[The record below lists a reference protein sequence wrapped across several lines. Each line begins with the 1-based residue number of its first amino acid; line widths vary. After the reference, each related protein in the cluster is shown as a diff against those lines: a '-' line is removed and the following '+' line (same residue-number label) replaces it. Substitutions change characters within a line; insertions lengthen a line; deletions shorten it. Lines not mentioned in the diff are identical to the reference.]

1 MDYKEQML
9 NILSEIDKKYK
20 EIKSYNNKMYDVM
33 LKDARNKYKNKWFVD
48 YRGNYIFIENVI
60 KVKSIDKINYNNI
73 FIDKIE
79 FSSNVDTIQMRKS
92 IYYEYVLKEI
102 VKEVTENEFSE
113 WYNTRCNT
121 MFPKIL
127 CLMK

>member
-1 MDYKEQML
+1 MEFKEELL
-9 NILSEIDKKYK
+9 NIQSEIDKKYK
-20 EIKSYNNKMYDVM
+20 EIESYNNKMYDVM

-113 WYNTRCNT
+113 WYKNRCNT

-127 CLMK
+127 SLMK